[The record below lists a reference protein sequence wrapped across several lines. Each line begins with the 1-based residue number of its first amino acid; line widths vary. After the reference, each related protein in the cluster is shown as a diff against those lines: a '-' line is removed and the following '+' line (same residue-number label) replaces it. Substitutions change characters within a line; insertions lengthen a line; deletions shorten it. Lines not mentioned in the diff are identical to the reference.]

1 MDNRKNSFTRSLVLT
16 SLSTIIA
23 LMVIGCQSPLDPD
36 TPRNVTP
43 ITPAVKVVPT
53 SVVAD
58 FTTSSGVFRFDGT
71 PVFKA
76 DTTSKPMRIWVD
88 YAMSITPEQGKT
100 PVINKYMV
108 KLDSFAVSG
117 YYENLINRE
126 VSMLLDINGLPFEQ
140 VWSGTRFNLASAV
153 VAEHTRIQGQ
163 PRKITITLYLDANDE
178 YFWPNIAHEKVL
190 GTVTMI
196 F

>member
-1 MDNRKNSFTRSLVLT
+1 MINVCKTLSRKLIVL
-16 SLSTIIA
+16 A
-23 LMVIGCQSPLDPD
+23 LPVVMTVMMVGCQSPLDPD

-53 SVVAD
+53 SVIAD
-58 FTTSSGVFRFDGT
+58 FSTSSGVFQFDGT

-88 YAMSITPEQGKT
+88 YAMLITPEQGKT

-153 VAEHTRIQGQ
+153 VAEHNRVAGQ